1 MSKVMGSRCLDFT
14 KTLKF
19 YRPYFYGYLGLLVP
33 CLLEE
38 IALLIAYPTDLD
50 DQKLSSGI

>member
-1 MSKVMGSRCLDFT
+1 
-14 KTLKF
+14 
-19 YRPYFYGYLGLLVP
+19 LGLLVP

-38 IALLIAYPTDLD
+38 MTLLIAYPTDLD

>member
-1 MSKVMGSRCLDFT
+1 MSEVMGSRCLEFT

-19 YRPYFYGYLGLLVP
+19 YSPYFYGYLGLLVP